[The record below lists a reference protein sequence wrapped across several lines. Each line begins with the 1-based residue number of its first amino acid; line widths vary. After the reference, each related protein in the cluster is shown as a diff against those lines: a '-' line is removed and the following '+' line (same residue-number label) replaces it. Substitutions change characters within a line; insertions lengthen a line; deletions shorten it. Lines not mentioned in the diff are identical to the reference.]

1 MSTINRRSFLRL
13 SGGLAA
19 GSMVAAGLGSAALLS
34 ACGHTA
40 SSAPQAGRGN
50 GGNTFGLQLY
60 TLRDVIQHDPRAVLA
75 VVASYGY
82 RQIGSY
88 GGPVV
93 TYWGMGNTGFKQYMD
108 ELGMTMTSKIRRA
121 SCR

>member
-40 SSAPQAGRGN
+40 SPAPQAGRGN

-75 VVASYGY
+75 EVRSEEHTSELQSRGHLVCRPLP
-82 RQIGSY
+82 RQRRHSLTQATCDRT
-88 GGPVV
+88 PC
-93 TYWGMGNTGFKQYMD
+93 TGITA
-108 ELGMTMTSKIRRA
+108 G
-121 SCR
+121 